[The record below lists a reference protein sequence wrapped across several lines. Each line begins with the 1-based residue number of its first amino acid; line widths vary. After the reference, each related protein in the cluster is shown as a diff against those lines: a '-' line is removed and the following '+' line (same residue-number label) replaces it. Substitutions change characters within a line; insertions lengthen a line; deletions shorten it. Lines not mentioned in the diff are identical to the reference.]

1 MPQKLD
7 SAPIPLVA
15 IYGDPIVGRLLV
27 FLLRGSRYNA
37 KFLPDPP
44 LQEPEMLEDVDLL
57 LLCPTLELDSGRCE
71 TLLASLR
78 AKRGAVKMSIIELVG
93 VTQET
98 RSDQGQG
105 DGSTHIVPW
114 PCTIQELE
122 RQIEAALL
130 ATNLKASHSVR

>member
-1 MPQKLD
+1 MHHTLD
-7 SAPIPLVA
+7 SVPIPLVA
-15 IYGDPIVGRLLV
+15 ICGDPIIGRALV
-27 FLLRGSRYNA
+27 LLLRSSRYNA
-37 KFLPDPP
+37 MFLPDQS
-44 LQEPEMLEDVDLL
+44 LQEPGILQDVELL
-57 LLCPTLELDSGRCE
+57 LLCSTLELGTNHRV

-78 AKRGAVKMSIIELVG
+78 AKIGAATTSIIELVG

-105 DGSTHIVPW
+105 DGSTHMVPW

-130 ATNLKASHSVR
+130 TTPLEASHSTR